1 MPGKTGLF
9 DESLLI
15 DFELRPAPFLDTL
28 VTGRDPKA
36 PLWTFSQLELSADFM
51 NAVRDLGIDVLRPS
65 LYSNR
70 HGGASEDLL
79 SRRRP
84 VDEVKKRGRWRSD
97 ASLRR
102 YGKETRLLSEMLK
115 VPVAT
120 INYGLNI
127 QQSLEWYFHH
137 PDLVPVE
144 PPAPAAPLLQ

>member
-1 MPGKTGLF
+1 
-9 DESLLI
+9 
-15 DFELRPAPFLDTL
+15 
-28 VTGRDPKA
+28 
-36 PLWTFSQLELSADFM
+36 M

-70 HGGASEDLL
+70 HGGASGDLL

-120 INYGLNI
+120 VNYGLNI
-127 QQSLEWYFHH
+127 QQSLEWYLHH

-144 PPAPAAPLLQ
+144 PPAPAALQPQ